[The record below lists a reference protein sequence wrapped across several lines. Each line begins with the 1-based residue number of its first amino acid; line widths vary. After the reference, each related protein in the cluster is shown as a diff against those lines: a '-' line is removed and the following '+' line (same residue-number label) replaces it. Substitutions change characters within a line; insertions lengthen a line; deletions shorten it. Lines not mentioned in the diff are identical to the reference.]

1 MALTVHLLVWL
12 GVAIELACCVGLVAV
27 RSAIDRLHFAG
38 AATVVGPGL
47 VAVAV
52 CVEEGLFTSSALN
65 ALAVALLL
73 ALHLLG
79 QRHLSSR
86 YRAFDFP
93 AGGNDP
99 TSHGRR
105 AVAAEADSLSP
116 NTMPVDVDSE
126 HDVALRHELDPRRS
140 SSSMP

>member
-47 VAVAV
+47 VAVAE

-73 ALHLLG
+73 ALLG
-79 QRHLSSR
+79 GALGIATA
-86 YRAFDFP
+86 RAIRLRER
-93 AGGNDP
+93 G
-99 TSHGRR
+99 TLESTQ
-105 AVAAEADSLSP
+105 AERERGS
-116 NTMPVDVDSE
+116 
-126 HDVALRHELDPRRS
+126 
-140 SSSMP
+140 